1 MPAISPENVLLSLI
15 VVAPGF
21 IAVYTLII
29 FGGLRETL
37 SDGRLLGASIA
48 AAFIIDPLFFWG
60 YTLFGG
66 EITDPTAA
74 VGLFFEGGFRPE
86 RVLILALLSVVVGIL
101 GAIAISGDFTYAARN
116 RLQRRFDVNS
126 HPHQPWE
133 GSLRTAFVVRVL
145 TTDSWYQGYIVEWSE
160 SGDERQLALGRPAE
174 WDGSD
179 WSKMGLEKILF
190 FEDDIE
196 QIHVVSEVDSEE
208 EETSPNS
215 HINDE
220 EADDNSKPWYRR
232 RPSIFQ

>member
-21 IAVYTLII
+21 IAVYTVII
-29 FGGLRETL
+29 FGGLKETL

-60 YTLFGG
+60 YTLSGG
-66 EITDPTAA
+66 EISDPTAA

-101 GAIAISGDFTYAARN
+101 GAVAVSGDFTYAARN

-133 GSLRTAFVVRVL
+133 GSLRTAKVVRVL
-145 TTDSWYQGYIVEWSE
+145 TTDSWYQGYIAEWSE
-160 SGDERQLALGRPAE
+160 SGDERQIALGRPAE
-174 WDGSD
+174 WDGNSWAEMD
-179 WSKMGLEKILF
+179 LKRILF
-190 FEDDIE
+190 FENDIE
-196 QIHVVSEVDSEE
+196 QIHVVTEVGEERETNSGSNSTDDEVDDAPESE
-208 EETSPNS
+208 
-215 HINDE
+215 
-220 EADDNSKPWYRR
+220 
-232 RPSIFQ
+232 